1 MLSTVI
7 LNVVEGIWDNLDK
20 VVSNSYIKGPLEKFL
35 YFLYGITFGF
45 CLF

>member
-20 VVSNSYIKGPLEKFL
+20 VVSNAYIKGKTKF